1 MAAAFRAFLTVVL
14 TVQAF
19 GEIQRPTNLQ
29 IRAFNLNYVL
39 KWDDV
44 QRSHDSVSY
53 TVQYKR
59 LFQQAQQVN
68 STVNL
73 NIHFGNWKD
82 VKGCETISHTE
93 CDFTSTDIIFLGQYM
108 LRVRA
113 QRGNQSSAW
122 ADSKSF
128 LPYKHNVIGP
138 PSVNVDSRDN
148 LLNVYIMDPQTEN
161 NKSIP
166 EAYKEMKYSIIYW
179 KEYSREI
186 NVTNSTSKLVS
197 LKLEP
202 WTMYCLRVQLFSPT
216 FRVVGQLSHVV
227 CEKINGATPLWKI
240 VVIFIVSL
248 VIVFSVAVGCSFCIH
263 YAYRCIKYAFFP
275 PHILPEHLQEYFSV
289 PSQNAF
295 LELVPEEDAEKCCDQ
310 LKVICETESLNSY
323 SSSLT
328 LPHIGNEKND
338 QSGQTSTDSGQFSND
353 GSSKSV
359 DTEEFEGRALR
370 ELDLHTKLMYFC
382 E

>member
-53 TVQYKR
+53 TVQYK
-59 LFQQAQQVN
+59 
-68 STVNL
+68 S
-73 NIHFGNWKD
+73 HFGNWKD